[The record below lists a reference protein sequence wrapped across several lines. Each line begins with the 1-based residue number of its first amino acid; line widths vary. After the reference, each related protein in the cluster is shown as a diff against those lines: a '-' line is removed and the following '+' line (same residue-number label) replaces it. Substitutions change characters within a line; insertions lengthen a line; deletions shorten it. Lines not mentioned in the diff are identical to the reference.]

1 MASLM
6 RRAAVC
12 AALVWCS
19 TAPAQNSPPDLDALG
34 LTGGRFAPPTWEQM
48 TPEQR
53 ALIEHVLAGPRD
65 SLGGPFNVMLRSP
78 EVGDK
83 LQDFGAS
90 MRFMSSIPAK
100 LRELAIILTARHWTQ
115 EYEWLVHRRAA
126 ESAGLDVAIIEAIAE
141 GRRPASLDADEKIV
155 YDFCTELLT
164 EHTVGDATFAA
175 AKTLLGERGVVDVI
189 ALMGY
194 YQTIAMMLNVDRYP
208 LPPGTEPQLKPL
220 P

>member
-1 MASLM
+1 MATPM
-6 RRAAVC
+6 RRLAISAAVFFC
-12 AALVWCS
+12 GAAL
-19 TAPAQNSPPDLDALG
+19 AQNPAPDLEALG
-34 LTGGRFAPPTWEQM
+34 MTGGRFAPPTWEQL

-53 ALIEHVLAGPRD
+53 KMIENVLAGPRD
-65 SLGGPFNVMLRSP
+65 SLGGPFNVTVRSP

-90 MRFMSSIPAK
+90 MRFMTSMPAK

-115 EYEWLVHRRAA
+115 EYEWLVHARAA
-126 ESAGLDVAIIEAIAE
+126 AQAGLAADVIGAIAE
-141 GRRPASLDADEKIV
+141 GRRPASLDADERAV

-164 EHTVGDATFAA
+164 THEVSDPVFGA
-175 AKTLLGERGVVDVI
+175 AKALLGEKGVVDLT

-194 YQTIAMMLNVDRYP
+194 YTTIAMLLNVDEHP
-208 LPPGTEPQLKPL
+208 LPPGTRPQLKPQ